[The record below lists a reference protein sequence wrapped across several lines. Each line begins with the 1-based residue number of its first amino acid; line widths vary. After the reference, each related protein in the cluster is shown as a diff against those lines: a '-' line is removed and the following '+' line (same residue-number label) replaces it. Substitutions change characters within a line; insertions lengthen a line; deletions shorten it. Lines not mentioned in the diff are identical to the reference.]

1 MRLTTKGRYAVTAIL
16 DVALYECNG
25 PVSVSDV
32 AERQGLSPSYLE
44 KLFSNLKKK
53 GLVSGRKGPG
63 GGYKLTE
70 SSHLITIA
78 NVIDAVNETV
88 DATKCGGSKNCRGQ
102 GRCITHDL
110 WAGLSNE
117 IRNFLEGVSL
127 SQLVAQQKSKTKIT
141 NENILKSINGNPT

>member
-127 SQLVAQQKSKTKIT
+127 SQLVAQQKSTTKVT
-141 NENILKSINGNPT
+141 NENIIKSIKR

>member
-44 KLFSNLKKK
+44 KLFANLKKK

-141 NENILKSINGNPT
+141 NENIIKSIKR

>member
-44 KLFSNLKKK
+44 KLFANLKKK

-127 SQLVAQQKSKTKIT
+127 SQLVAQQKNKTKIT
-141 NENILKSINGNPT
+141 NENILKSIRR

>member
-1 MRLTTKGRYAVTAIL
+1 MRLTTKGRYAVTTIL

-141 NENILKSINGNPT
+141 NENIIKSIKR

>member
-44 KLFSNLKKK
+44 KLFSHLKKK

-78 NVIDAVNETV
+78 DVIDAVNETV
-88 DATKCGGSKNCRGQ
+88 DATKCGGSKNCRKQ

-117 IRNFLEGVSL
+117 IRNFLEGVSI
-127 SQLVAQQKSKTKIT
+127 SQLVAQQKNEGRFKSEKTI
-141 NENILKSINGNPT
+141 SIVR

>member
-127 SQLVAQQKSKTKIT
+127 SQLVAQQKNKTKIT
-141 NENILKSINGNPT
+141 SENILKSIKR

>member
-53 GLVSGRKGPG
+53 GLVAGRKGPG

-141 NENILKSINGNPT
+141 NENIIKSIKR

>member
-127 SQLVAQQKSKTKIT
+127 SQLVSQQKNKTKIT
-141 NENILKSINGNPT
+141 NENILKSIKR

>member
-127 SQLVAQQKSKTKIT
+127 SQLVAQQKNKTKIT
-141 NENILKSINGNPT
+141 NENILKSIRQ

>member
-63 GGYKLTE
+63 GGYKLTG

-127 SQLVAQQKSKTKIT
+127 SQLVAQQKNKTKIT
-141 NENILKSINGNPT
+141 NENILKSIRR

>member
-44 KLFSNLKKK
+44 KLFSHLKKK

-127 SQLVAQQKSKTKIT
+127 SQLVAQQKNKTKMT
-141 NENILKSINGNPT
+141 NENILKSIKR

>member
-44 KLFSNLKKK
+44 KLFSHLKKK

-88 DATKCGGSKNCRGQ
+88 DATKCGGSKNCNGQ

-117 IRNFLEGVSL
+117 IRNFLEGISIY
-127 SQLVAQQKSKTKIT
+127 QLVAQQKNKKNTT
-141 NENILKSINGNPT
+141 NENILKSITR

>member
-53 GLVSGRKGPG
+53 GLVAGRKGPG

-127 SQLVAQQKSKTKIT
+127 SQLVAQQKNKTKIT
-141 NENILKSINGNPT
+141 NENILKSIKR

>member
-16 DVALYECNG
+16 DVALYECDG

-127 SQLVAQQKSKTKIT
+127 SQLVAQQKNKTKIT
-141 NENILKSINGNPT
+141 NENILKSIRR

>member
-127 SQLVAQQKSKTKIT
+127 SQLVAQQKNKTKIT
-141 NENILKSINGNPT
+141 NENILKSIRR

>member
-88 DATKCGGSKNCRGQ
+88 DATKCGGLKNCRGQ

-127 SQLVAQQKSKTKIT
+127 SQLVAQQKNKTKIT
-141 NENILKSINGNPT
+141 NENILKSIRR

>member
-70 SSHLITIA
+70 SSHLISIA

-127 SQLVAQQKSKTKIT
+127 SQLVAQQKNKTKIT
-141 NENILKSINGNPT
+141 NENILKSIRR

>member
-16 DVALYECNG
+16 DVALYERNG

-32 AERQGLSPSYLE
+32 ATRQGLSPSYLE
-44 KLFSNLKKK
+44 KLFSYLKKK

-78 NVIDAVNETV
+78 DVIDAVNETV

-110 WAGLSNE
+110 WADLSNE
-117 IRNFLEGVSL
+117 IRSFLEGVSI
-127 SQLVAQQKSKTKIT
+127 SQLVAQQKNGKKII
-141 NENILKSINGNPT
+141 NKKVLKSIAR

>member
-70 SSHLITIA
+70 SSHL
-78 NVIDAVNETV
+78 
-88 DATKCGGSKNCRGQ
+88 
-102 GRCITHDL
+102 L
-110 WAGLSNE
+110 
-117 IRNFLEGVSL
+117 
-127 SQLVAQQKSKTKIT
+127 
-141 NENILKSINGNPT
+141 P

>member
-141 NENILKSINGNPT
+141 NENILKSIKR

>member
-16 DVALYECNG
+16 DVALYECDG

-127 SQLVAQQKSKTKIT
+127 SQLVAQQKNKTKIT
-141 NENILKSINGNPT
+141 NENILKSIKR

>member
-141 NENILKSINGNPT
+141 NENILKSIRR

>member
-32 AERQGLSPSYLE
+32 AERQGLSFSYLE
-44 KLFSNLKKK
+44 KLFSHLKKK

-63 GGYKLTE
+63 GGYKPTE

-78 NVIDAVNETV
+78 DVIDAVNETV

-117 IRNFLEGVSL
+117 IRSFLEGVSI
-127 SQLVAQQKSKTKIT
+127 SQLVSQQK
-141 NENILKSINGNPT
+141 NENKFKNEKIIKSIAR

>member
-16 DVALYECNG
+16 DVALYERNG

-127 SQLVAQQKSKTKIT
+127 SQLVAQQKNKTKIT
-141 NENILKSINGNPT
+141 NENILKSIRR

>member
-117 IRNFLEGVSL
+117 IRSFLEGVSL

-141 NENILKSINGNPT
+141 NENIIKSIKR

>member
-127 SQLVAQQKSKTKIT
+127 SQLVAQQKNKTKIT
-141 NENILKSINGNPT
+141 NENILKSIKR

>member
-127 SQLVAQQKSKTKIT
+127 SQLVAQQKNKTKIT
-141 NENILKSINGNPT
+141 NANILKSIKR

>member
-53 GLVSGRKGPG
+53 GLVAGRKGPG

-127 SQLVAQQKSKTKIT
+127 SQLVAQQKNKTKIT
-141 NENILKSINGNPT
+141 NENILKSIRR

>member
-63 GGYKLTE
+63 GGYKLSE
-70 SSHLITIA
+70 SSHLINIA

-141 NENILKSINGNPT
+141 NENIIKSIKR

>member
-44 KLFSNLKKK
+44 KLFSHLKKK
-53 GLVSGRKGPG
+53 GLVSGRKGRG

-70 SSHLITIA
+70 SSHIITIA
-78 NVIDAVNETV
+78 DVIDAVNETV
-88 DATKCGGSKNCRGQ
+88 DATKCGGSENCRKQ

-117 IRNFLEGVSL
+117 IRNFLEGVSI
-127 SQLVAQQKSKTKIT
+127 SQLVAQQRNEGRFKSEKI
-141 NENILKSINGNPT
+141 ISIAR

>member
-1 MRLTTKGRYAVTAIL
+1 M
-16 DVALYECNG
+16 
-25 PVSVSDV
+25 
-32 AERQGLSPSYLE
+32 
-44 KLFSNLKKK
+44 
-53 GLVSGRKGPG
+53 SGRKGPG

-127 SQLVAQQKSKTKIT
+127 SQLVAQQKNKTKIT
-141 NENILKSINGNPT
+141 NENILKSIRR

>member
-44 KLFSNLKKK
+44 KLFSHLKKK

-70 SSHLITIA
+70 SRHLITIA
-78 NVIDAVNETV
+78 DVIDAVNETV
-88 DATKCGGSKNCRGQ
+88 DATKCGGSKNCRNQ

-117 IRNFLEGVSL
+117 IRNFLKGVSI
-127 SQLVAQQKSKTKIT
+127 SQLVAQQKNEDRFKNEKI
-141 NENILKSINGNPT
+141 ISIAR